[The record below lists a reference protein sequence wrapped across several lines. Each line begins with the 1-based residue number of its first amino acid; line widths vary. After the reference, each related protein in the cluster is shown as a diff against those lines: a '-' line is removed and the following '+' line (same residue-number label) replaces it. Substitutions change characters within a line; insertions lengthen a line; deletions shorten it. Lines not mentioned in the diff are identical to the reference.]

1 MVNRNSIISSFE
13 EGGKK
18 GKASSLSIEDKGS
31 KGSLLY
37 SYATPIAYRDS
48 KGKIYKN
55 TKKYSST
62 TSRQQ
67 NKIKADVSLSASEF
81 KEKLNKDGVSFNP
94 FSR

>member
-1 MVNRNSIISSFE
+1 MANRDSIINAFQ

-31 KGSLLY
+31 KGTLLY

-55 TKKYSST
+55 TTKYSPT
-62 TSRQQ
+62 TSTQQ
-67 NKIKADVSLSASEF
+67 NKIRADESLSASEF